1 MTVPSSAR
9 FFMMSGLHPP
19 HALLVLGL
27 VVSIGVWT
35 TVLSPAELDSALA
48 MVLFIQMFLASTG
61 FLVPARRGHFDAL
74 LVARHRRTGPMV
86 WHWAM
91 SMAPGMVAWLVLA
104 GVGYIAGSPVAGSA
118 LIGGR
123 AAAMAIVS
131 LVAWAA
137 GMTLQRGA
145 AGVIWVAILV
155 ALLIGRADLLSSPS
169 MPVFAGA
176 GWTVPRY
183 ALTLIL
189 CPFLLIGRH
198 PAIGPAP
205 VYASVLL
212 AAVVILAV
220 LCRAERLDLY
230 LVDRT

>member
-1 MTVPSSAR
+1 
-9 FFMMSGLHPP
+9 
-19 HALLVLGL
+19 
-27 VVSIGVWT
+27 
-35 TVLSPAELDSALA
+35 
-48 MVLFIQMFLASTG
+48 
-61 FLVPARRGHFDAL
+61 
-74 LVARHRRTGPMV
+74 MV

-91 SMAPGMVAWLVLA
+91 SAAPGMVAWLGLA
-104 GVGYIAGSPVAGSA
+104 GVGYLAGSPVAESS

-145 AGVIWVAILV
+145 AGVIWAGVLV
-155 ALLIGRADLLSSPS
+155 ALLIGRADLLSPPS
-169 MPVFAGA
+169 MHVFAGA
-176 GWTVPRY
+176 GWTVVRV

-205 VYASVLL
+205 VCASVLL
-212 AAVVILAV
+212 AAVVTLAV
-220 LCRAERLDLY
+220 LRRAERLDLY